1 MDPVRAVRDAVAEGK
16 RAALVSVT
24 RIEGE
29 PPSREGMTFALID
42 GGAAHG
48 TLGCDGFDRSAAT
61 DAARAIASGT
71 RLERTYDW
79 DEGSRIRVDVR
90 PFAGGDAVPDSAAA
104 PELLVIGGGPVARA
118 LVSLG
123 KTLGFRVRV
132 ATRERGEDA
141 LGADEG
147 VVVANAAGV
156 ADLAVGAETYVVV
169 TGHDEEFSQPALRA
183 LLASSSPY
191 LGMMG
196 SRRHTGHLLDE
207 LRAAGHSAASLARVH
222 SPVGLDIGAQN
233 PEEVALAA
241 LAQIV
246 AVRRGRTGAPLA

>member
-1 MDPVRAVRDAVAEGK
+1 MDAIRAVRDAVAQGK

-90 PFAGGDAVPDSAAA
+90 PFARGDAVPDSAAA
-104 PELLVIGGGPVARA
+104 ELARRLDTENA
-118 LVSLG
+118 
-123 KTLGFRVRV
+123 RREIQRRM
-132 ATRERGEDA
+132 ATQLPD
-141 LGADEG
+141 DEK
-147 VVVANAAGV
+147 VKV
-156 ADLAVGAETYVVV
+156 ADFVIDNSGSVDQTEAQVDSVMQE
-169 TGHDEEFSQPALRA
+169 LRA
-183 LLASSSPY
+183 L
-191 LGMMG
+191 
-196 SRRHTGHLLDE
+196 
-207 LRAAGHSAASLARVH
+207 AAAK
-222 SPVGLDIGAQN
+222 
-233 PEEVALAA
+233 
-241 LAQIV
+241 
-246 AVRRGRTGAPLA
+246 